1 MSPPLSLHEI
11 GRRSLRRRDSQLT
24 PHERQAIVDSFRT
37 SIWGNPY
44 DHRASL
50 HTRRKSALVSP
61 PVHDPLSKRIS
72 QASLVAWDQPW
83 EKPHTI
89 LYPQSIIAQS
99 HLQLEKNLDL
109 WSTSDK
115 RLTSS
120 EFFASNF
127 LAAAQQPHPVMKSHG
142 PISYHFVPATG
153 TKLLTATLPRAAAVA
168 NESSNKDSLGTV
180 AVGVVPSLGD
190 TPRQTSFWHSFVS
203 MITPRTTE
211 AEGAGADH
219 IIAPPQ
225 PGACLYVCVSV
236 HCLRPCMRLS
246 MPVPVPVCDFWL
258 RTHCGGRMPH
268 GRSPRVD
275 RANDALQ
282 VSNGR
287 RQEENQLQ

>member
-1 MSPPLSLHEI
+1 MEEYYSSRERLRREGTLSPPLSLPEI
-11 GRRSLRRRDSQLT
+11 RRRSLRRKDSQLT
-24 PHERQAIVDSFRT
+24 PHERQAIVNSFRT

-83 EKPHTI
+83 GKHHTI

-99 HLQLEKNLDL
+99 QLQLGKNLDL

-120 EFFASNF
+120 EFLASNF
-127 LAAAQQPHPVMKSHG
+127 LTTAQETHPVMQSHG
-142 PISYHFVPATG
+142 PISYHFVPAKG
-153 TKLLTATLPRAAAVA
+153 TKLPTATLQ
-168 NESSNKDSLGTV
+168 SSNTDSLGTV
-180 AVGVVPSLGD
+180 AVGVVPSSGD
-190 TPRQTSFWHSFVS
+190 TPRPTSLWHSFVS
-203 MITPRTTE
+203 MITPRTLE

-225 PGACLYVCVSV
+225 PGACLYTSFCVCMSV
-236 HCLRPCMRLS
+236 HCLCLCMRLS
-246 MPVPVPVCDFWL
+246 MSVPVPVCGFWL
-258 RTHCGGRMPH
+258 RTPCGGTKPH
-268 GRSPRVD
+268 GISPRVIW
-275 RANDALQ
+275 R
-282 VSNGR
+282 
-287 RQEENQLQ
+287 

>member
-1 MSPPLSLHEI
+1 MEEYYSSRERFSREGTLSLTLSLHDI
-11 GRRSLRRRDSQLT
+11 RRRMMHRRDSQLM

-72 QASLVAWDQPW
+72 QASLVAW

-89 LYPQSIIAQS
+89 LYPQSIVAQS

-120 EFFASNF
+120 ELFASNF
-127 LAAAQQPHPVMKSHG
+127 LATAQHQQPHSVMQSHG

-153 TKLLTATLPRAAAVA
+153 TKLPTATLLPRAVPIA
-168 NESSNKDSLGTV
+168 NESSNKDSLSTV
-180 AVGVVPSLGD
+180 AVGVAPSLGD
-190 TPRQTSFWHSFVS
+190 TPRPTSLWHSFVS
-203 MITPRTTE
+203 MITPRTTKAQGE
-211 AEGAGADH
+211 EY

-236 HCLRPCMRLS
+236 QCLRLCMRLS
-246 MPVPVPVCDFWL
+246 MTVPIPVCDFWL
-258 RTHCGGRMPH
+258 RTHCGGRKPH
-268 GRSPRVD
+268 
-275 RANDALQ
+275 
-282 VSNGR
+282 VS
-287 RQEENQLQ
+287 QW